1 MKIKYFERV
10 TKEAYLS
17 DIMELLALCDQEFIP
32 PLSARNSTIQSN
44 LGPQGEKKEKPVAYF
59 ENIQHQPAFLAIDD
73 DHVIGFM
80 SLKKNYV
87 CEEIPPAHSPN
98 VYVTTVIV
106 HPHYR
111 RHGVT
116 NSFYHYLFKKF
127 GWGNVF
133 TRTWSTNLSHIRIL
147 SSLKF
152 YEHCRLEDDRGPG
165 IDTIYYYHGP
175 VTKKS
180 RQVMKQYR
188 LTGNFLFLS
197 LLTVLTI
204 VFVATWTLTS
214 GGVLHELSIAFA
226 TSLIASALCLLS
238 DTLLKYKESQ
248 NDEYINNLKS
258 FGIENLR
265 FHKDELL
272 ELLIPKCQNE
282 IWITGYRLIMT
293 GKKSFR
299 KALRQACAEAEDLR
313 IRVLVVPPWSG
324 TYQLV
329 YGIEDVSDNYIKIFS
344 DLCGCAVKYGT
355 NLEIRFTEKP
365 IFNDTYKVDDRFI
378 TGPYLHCLDKN
389 NGRITAKDFFSL
401 DINDPQKELYRLIY
415 KDYMTVW
422 NESGERLDN
431 ARFLAEIQ
439 ACQLPALTADE
450 KYGILIRCCEK
461 IGVQG
466 KDKGNDEGEDSFL
479 DAAD

>member
-10 TKEAYLS
+10 TKEAYLA
-17 DIMELLALCDQEFIP
+17 DIMELLSLCDQEFIP
-32 PLSARNSTIQSN
+32 PLSARSSTIQSN
-44 LGPQGEKKEKPVAYF
+44 LGPQGGKREGPVAYF
-59 ENIQHQPAFLAIDD
+59 ENIQHQPAFLAVDD
-73 DHVIGFM
+73 GRVVGFM

-87 CEEIPPAHSPN
+87 CEEIPPSHSPN

-111 RHGVT
+111 RHGIT
-116 NSFYHYLFKKF
+116 NGFYHHLFKKF
-127 GWGNVF
+127 GSGNVF

-175 VTKKS
+175 VAKKS

-188 LTGNFLFLS
+188 LTGNFLFL
-197 LLTVLTI
+197 LLLVVLTAA
-204 VFVATWTLTS
+204 FVTAWSLTD

-226 TSLIASALCLLS
+226 TSLIALALCLLS

-272 ELLIPKCQNE
+272 ELLIPKCRNE

-299 KALRQACAEAEDLR
+299 RALCQACAETKGLR
-313 IRVLVVPPWSG
+313 VRVLAVPPWSR

-329 YGIEDVSDNYIKIFS
+329 YGTEDVSDNYIKIFS
-344 DLCGCAVKYGT
+344 DLCSCAENYGT

-365 IFNDTYKVDDRFI
+365 IFNDTYKIDDRFI

-401 DINDPQKELYRLIY
+401 DINDPQKELYGLIY

-422 NESGERLDN
+422 EESRARLNN
-431 ARFLAEIQ
+431 ARFLSRVQ
-439 ACQLPALTADE
+439 ARGTSDLTAEE
-450 KYGILIRCCEK
+450 KCELLIRCCET
-461 IGVQG
+461 IGG
-466 KDKGNDEGEDSFL
+466 KEKQPERDASL
-479 DAAD
+479 AAAD